1 MAMEGELLRSLGKKP
16 VTIRYPFERLPPV
29 EALRGKVFI
38 DIEKCTG
45 CTLCVRDCPT
55 FALEIVGK
63 GRTCDMI
70 YYLDRCAFC
79 GQCEESCP
87 SKAVKLTAEYE
98 LANDKGEVKIV
109 FKRPKK
115 E

>member
-1 MAMEGELLRSLGKKP
+1 LAMEGELLRSLGKKP
-16 VTIRYPFERLPPV
+16 VTLRYPFERLPPV
-29 EALRGKVFI
+29 EMLRGKVNI
-38 DIEKCTG
+38 DMSKCVG
-45 CTLCVRDCPT
+45 CGLCVRDCPT
-55 FALEIVGK
+55 FALEMVGK
-63 GRTCDMI
+63 GPTCDLV

-87 SKAVKLTAEYE
+87 REAIQLTAEYE
-98 LANDKGEVKIV
+98 LANDRQQILVE